1 MLSKDVVSSER
12 AHIAF
17 FGVRNAGKSSVVNAV
32 TGQNL
37 SLVSDVAGTTT
48 DPVKKAMEIL
58 PLGPCVI
65 IDTPGID
72 DEGELGKMR
81 VGRTMKVLDSADAA
95 VLVVDSS
102 RGLCPADEE
111 LCGMF
116 RKKEIPFVVALN
128 KDDLGKGKDITAPD
142 GAAGLVRVSAATG
155 EGIHEL
161 KEKIARLIS
170 DAENSRRI
178 IADLISQRD
187 VIVLVVPI
195 DSAAPKGRL
204 ILPQQQTIRD
214 ILEAGAMP
222 IVCRDTELTATLNSL
237 AVKPRI
243 VVTDSQAFGNVS
255 KLTPDDIPLTSFS
268 ILFAR
273 YKGILAQA
281 VSGVKALRAVRD
293 GDKIL
298 ISEGCTHHR
307 QCEDIGTV
315 KLPAWIR
322 NYTKA
327 EPIFEFSS
335 GGDFPD
341 SLHKYKLV
349 IHCGGCTLTERE
361 MRARLRKC
369 TDTNTPITN
378 YGTAIAAMHGILER
392 SLEPFPDILK
402 LL

>member
-1 MLSKDVVSSER
+1 
-12 AHIAF
+12 
-17 FGVRNAGKSSVVNAV
+17 
-32 TGQNL
+32 
-37 SLVSDVAGTTT
+37 
-48 DPVKKAMEIL
+48 
-58 PLGPCVI
+58 
-65 IDTPGID
+65 
-72 DEGELGKMR
+72 MR

-128 KDDLGKGKDITAPD
+128 KDDLGKGKDITAPE

-178 IADLISQRD
+178 IADLISPRD

-214 ILEAGAMP
+214 ILQAGAMP

-243 VVTDSQAFGNVS
+243 VVTDSQAFGKVS
-255 KLTPDDIPLTSFS
+255 KLTPDGHSPDLLLHPLRQIQRHPRTSGLRRQS
-268 ILFAR
+268 PPRGTRRRQSPRSPKAAPTTANA
-273 YKGILAQA
+273 KTSAQ
-281 VSGVKALRAVRD
+281 
-293 GDKIL
+293 
-298 ISEGCTHHR
+298 
-307 QCEDIGTV
+307 
-315 KLPAWIR
+315 
-322 NYTKA
+322 
-327 EPIFEFSS
+327 
-335 GGDFPD
+335 
-341 SLHKYKLV
+341 
-349 IHCGGCTLTERE
+349 
-361 MRARLRKC
+361 
-369 TDTNTPITN
+369 
-378 YGTAIAAMHGILER
+378 
-392 SLEPFPDILK
+392 
-402 LL
+402 